1 MDSKKDFIKSPWDF
15 INELASDEVK
25 ENFELDEILVNIS
38 LKLINY
44 RINKNITQKEL
55 SRRLDVS
62 QAMVSK
68 LESGDYNPSIE
79 QLWKISTKLEW
90 RFDVVF
96 EEPTIET
103 NIWDTNYTEYE
114 DNYSKKWDE
123 LSTLDNN
130 EVVLVEQYAEGA

>member
-1 MDSKKDFIKSPWDF
+1 MDSKKDLIKNPWDF

-90 RFDVVF
+90 RFGIVF

-103 NIWDTNYTEYE
+103 NIWDTDYTAYE
-114 DNYSKKWDE
+114 DNYSKQWDE
-123 LSTLDNN
+123 LSTSDKN
-130 EVVLVEQYAEGA
+130 EVILVEQYAEGA

>member
-1 MDSKKDFIKSPWDF
+1 MDGKKDLIKNPWDF

-90 RFDVVF
+90 RFDIVF

-103 NIWDTNYTEYE
+103 NIWDTDYTAYE
-114 DNYSKKWDE
+114 DNYSKE
-123 LSTLDNN
+123 
-130 EVVLVEQYAEGA
+130 

>member
-1 MDSKKDFIKSPWDF
+1 MDSKKDLIKNPWDF

-103 NIWDTNYTEYE
+103 NIWDTDYTEYE
-114 DNYSKKWDE
+114 DNYNKEWDE
-123 LSTLDNN
+123 LSTLDKN
-130 EVVLVEQYAEGA
+130 EVILVEQYAEGA

>member
-1 MDSKKDFIKSPWDF
+1 MDIRKDLIKNPWDF
-15 INELASDEVK
+15 INELASDESK

-55 SRRLDVS
+55 SRRLAVS

-68 LESGDYNPSIE
+68 LESGEYNPSIE
-79 QLWKISTKLEW
+79 QLWKISRKLEW

-103 NIWDTNYTEYE
+103 NIWDTDYIEYE
-114 DNYSKKWDE
+114 NNSIDEWDE
-123 LSTLDNN
+123 LNTIDNP
-130 EVVLVEQYAEGA
+130 LC

>member
-1 MDSKKDFIKSPWDF
+1 MDIRKDLIKNPWDF
-15 INELASDEVK
+15 INELASDESK

-55 SRRLDVS
+55 SRRLAVS

-68 LESGDYNPSIE
+68 LESGEYNPSIE
-79 QLWKISTKLEW
+79 QLWKISRKLEW

-96 EEPTIET
+96 
-103 NIWDTNYTEYE
+103 
-114 DNYSKKWDE
+114 
-123 LSTLDNN
+123 
-130 EVVLVEQYAEGA
+130 